1 MNEDHSRSGLTPV
14 DAFSFTT
21 SLVTVF
27 VGLGLAFIG
36 RKVVK
41 ILVFVGAGLAGA
53 KIAYELLSNQAQPI
67 PLVAALVGF
76 IVLGFLSLMVLKF
89 IFAIMLGIAGYFV
102 FAALSNVLLGIL
114 AAIVIFVIGLF
125 LFKYYL
131 SIATA
136 FGGGVLVF
144 AGLQGMGL
152 APAIALILA
161 IAAGIAGT
169 YYQFKQIRD

>member
-1 MNEDHSRSGLTPV
+1 M

-21 SLVTVF
+21 SLVTIF

-53 KIAYELLSNQAQPI
+53 KIAYELLSGQAQPI

-76 IVLGFLSLMVLKF
+76 VVLGFLSLMVLKF
-89 IFAIMLGIAGYFV
+89 IFGIMLGIAGYFV
-102 FAALSNVLLGIL
+102 FAALSNAVLGIL
-114 AAIVIFVIGLF
+114 AGIVIFVIGLF

-131 SIATA
+131 SLATA

-144 AGLQGMGL
+144 AGLQGLGL
-152 APAIALILA
+152 PAPLALILA
-161 IAAGIAGT
+161 LVAGVAGV
-169 YYQFKQIRD
+169 YYQFKQLHD